1 MKLNDLVKL
10 IVDNPNKKFVTDR
23 ELEQTV
29 MFCCESIW
37 AKEPLFRLEKFIKEL
52 CEIERPSRRNRKSEN
67 GFKAWET
74 EDIKPGRRYS
84 EKHTGEIW
92 LIGYRADAN
101 DYKARYVSISENDGM
116 VTSSY
121 TKEELVVILNK
132 HGYMPVD
139 LL

>member
-52 CEIERPSRRNRKSEN
+52 CEIERPSRINRKSEN
-67 GFKAWET
+67 EFKAWET

-92 LIGYRADAN
+92 LIGYRADDH
-101 DYKARYVSISENDGM
+101 DYGDRFVSISENTGM

-121 TKEELVVILNK
+121 TKKKLIEILNK
-132 HGYMPVD
+132 NGYIPMD